1 MVVGESEWDSYVP
14 LLFLCCMKCCF
25 SIDLLGT
32 VLSCVY
38 QSRDSHACES
48 DKLFG
53 LVTAAFSFWYS
64 RDVLVLVRGPNRFLS
79 VLGFNF

>member
-1 MVVGESEWDSYVP
+1 M
-14 LLFLCCMKCCF
+14 
-25 SIDLLGT
+25 GT

-38 QSRDSHACES
+38 QSRDSRAFES

-53 LVTAAFSFWYS
+53 LVTTAFSFWYS
-64 RDVLVLVRGPNRFLS
+64 RDVFVLVRGPNRFLS